1 MNYQL
6 LFSSHHFVG
15 YYSTFSIFFS
25 ISPPFTGYDTQI
37 IHPSSLFVVSLFFK
51 SFRILNCHAFDSAEM
66 KIGQMKKVPLG
77 LWREKLSKLQGILCE
92 SGIYF
97 FLHHFVSCFWE
108 LQKEQQISQTYQAF
122 LRGSETRQE
131 ILHANISKTKFSFVI
146 SFSLSLSCLLR
157 VYLRQTIVW
166 QLCCSK
172 YK

>member
-1 MNYQL
+1 
-6 LFSSHHFVG
+6 
-15 YYSTFSIFFS
+15 
-25 ISPPFTGYDTQI
+25 
-37 IHPSSLFVVSLFFK
+37 
-51 SFRILNCHAFDSAEM
+51 M

-146 SFSLSLSCLLR
+146 SETNDCLATLLHSNISERTYSKIIEWYFHISIKILEVFSLWIFQEKTTNAVLSDLR
-157 VYLRQTIVW
+157 IFDVV
-166 QLCCSK
+166 K
-172 YK
+172 

>member
-6 LFSSHHFVG
+6 LFSGHHLWDP
-15 YYSTFSIFFS
+15 SIVLFPFFFNF
-25 ISPPFTGYDTQI
+25 PPFTGYDTQI

-77 LWREKLSKLQGILCE
+77 LWRERTWANYRAYCARVVEYTFFFFFIILWA
-92 SGIYF
+92 
-97 FLHHFVSCFWE
+97 VSE

-146 SFSLSLSCLLR
+146 SFSLSLLSTKSLLETNDCLATL
-157 VYLRQTIVW
+157 L
-166 QLCCSK
+166 L
-172 YK
+172 